1 MESISTARRDKIAS
15 GAHHRCEYCQTAQE
29 ISGAQMH
36 IEHIIPLSRGGHS
49 DAGNLCLAC
58 AWCNSYKWAQTSGLD
73 PVTHEDV
80 PLFHPR
86 TQSWHEHFRWSQDGV
101 HLLGLTASGR
111 ATIETLRMNNAFIVP
126 ARRHWVEAGWHPPH
140 APAPEDVRDGS

>member
-1 MESISTARRDKIAS
+1 MDSVSRAVRDKIA
-15 GAHHRCEYCQTAQE
+15 AAAQHRCEYCQTAQE

-36 IEHIIPLSRGGHS
+36 IDHVVPTSRGGSS
-49 DAGNLCLAC
+49 DDSNLCLAC
-58 AWCNSYKWAQTSGLD
+58 AWCNSYKWAQTHGLD
-73 PVTHEDV
+73 EQTSEEV

-86 TQSWHEHFRWSQDGV
+86 TQLWQQHFCWSEDGV
-101 HLLGLTASGR
+101 SLIGLTATGR
-111 ATIETLRMNNAFIVP
+111 ATVEALKMNNAFIVP